1 MRFSGK
7 IKRQQITSSIVQ
19 FHYFLLYL
27 DKYYQIMFTSNRR
40 FRYCFFTILLCLL
53 FITPLKANTI
63 EKCDSLISA
72 GVDAL
77 NKNQYVKSLELL
89 TQARALSEKN
99 RWHKQS
105 FLAINNIGANYYR
118 LLEYGEALNY
128 YIEAYSIAL
137 KDLEPKYEMIVLNNI
152 AILYSKENNYDKAKE
167 YFKKAYEIAKQNN
180 DEVKVGLYAMN
191 LGNLANEQNDA
202 KLARIYFSEALP
214 LLVEQDHFHIL
225 AKVGLIQCDLN
236 EGKTT
241 KARQA
246 ALHLLENTKDLSF
259 YEVDLPLT
267 TIISKSYI
275 KDNLLEEAIVYSTK
289 LLKNKPN
296 IETKI
301 TAFEL
306 LSEINFKKKSYDL
319 AFAFKDSIIVAKSQ
333 LDEIKNGKLYET
345 SKVKFEIQNYQNQLK
360 LNEAK
365 LSNERKM
372 FYSIIAIIIIIV
384 VFIIWILSSLSVKHK
399 QKKLIAE
406 RNEQILS
413 LELEKEKNELLLLEK
428 QLDEQKAISL
438 LEQERLKN
446 EVEQKNRKLSA
457 KALYLSGRNQMIE
470 EVLSELS
477 ELPKV
482 AEEALLV
489 NHIQTLKTH
498 LKTDNEWDN
507 FITHFEEVNQ
517 NFLTKLKAK
526 HPNLIANDIRFLSYI
541 YMNLSTKEIAS
552 MLNIAPESC
561 RKRKER
567 ISAKMEIPDDISLYD
582 YLATL

>member
-1 MRFSGK
+1 
-7 IKRQQITSSIVQ
+7 
-19 FHYFLLYL
+19 
-27 DKYYQIMFTSNRR
+27 MFTSNKQ
-40 FRYCFFTILLCLL
+40 FRHWLFSVVLCFL
-53 FITPLKANTI
+53 FITPSRANTL
-63 EKCDSLISA
+63 EKCDSLVAA
-72 GVDAL
+72 GVEAL
-77 NKNQYVKSLELL
+77 NKNQYIKSLELL
-89 TQARALSEKN
+89 TQARTLAEKN
-99 RWHKQS
+99 RWHKQN

-137 KDLEPKYEMIVLNNI
+137 KELEPKYEMIVLNNI
-152 AILYSKENNYDKAKE
+152 AILYSKENNYEKAKE
-167 YFKKAYEIAKQNN
+167 YFKKAYDIAKQNN
-180 DEVKVGLYAMN
+180 DDLKVGLYAMN
-191 LGNLANEQNDA
+191 LGNLANETKDS
-202 KLARIYFSEALP
+202 KLARSYFDEALP
-214 LLVEQDHFHIL
+214 LLESQQHFLIL

-236 EGKTT
+236 EGKAT
-241 KARQA
+241 KARQD
-246 ALHLLENTKDLSF
+246 ALFLMKNTKDLSF
-259 YEVDLPLT
+259 YEADISLT
-267 TIISKSYI
+267 TVIAKSYI
-275 KDNLLEEAIVYSTK
+275 KDNLLDEATIYANL
-289 LLKNKPN
+289 LLKKNPN

-301 TAFEL
+301 TSFEL
-306 LSEINFKKKSYDL
+306 LSEINFNKKAYDL
-319 AFAFKDSIIVAKSQ
+319 AFAFKDSIIDSKSK
-333 LDEIKNGKLYET
+333 LNEIKNGKLYET
-345 SKVKFEIQNYQNQLK
+345 SKVKFEIQNYQNQIK

-372 FYSIIAIIIIIV
+372 FYSIIAIIIIVV
-384 VFIIWILSSLSVKHK
+384 VFIIWILRNLSVKHK

-477 ELPKV
+477 ELPQVSK
-482 AEEALLV
+482 EALLV

-526 HPNLIANDIRFLSYI
+526 HPNLIANDVRFLSYI

-567 ISAKMEIPDDISLYD
+567 ISAKMEIPDAISLYD
-582 YLATL
+582 YLATI

>member
-1 MRFSGK
+1 M
-7 IKRQQITSSIVQ
+7 
-19 FHYFLLYL
+19 
-27 DKYYQIMFTSNRR
+27 MFTSNKQSRHW
-40 FRYCFFTILLCLL
+40 FFCVLLC
-53 FITPLKANTI
+53 FIFIPSLKANTI
-63 EKCDSLISA
+63 EKCDSLIAA
-72 GVDAL
+72 GVEAL
-77 NKNQYVKSLELL
+77 NKNQHIKSLELL
-89 TQARALSEKN
+89 TQARTMSEKN
-99 RWHKQS
+99 RWHKQT

-128 YIEAYSIAL
+128 YIEAYSVAL
-137 KDLEPKYEMIVLNNI
+137 KELDPKHEMIVLNNI
-152 AILYSKENNYDKAKE
+152 AILYSKENNFGKAQE
-167 YFKKAYEIAKQNN
+167 YFKKAYDIAKQNN
-180 DEVKVGLYAMN
+180 DELKIGLYAMN
-191 LGNLANEQNDA
+191 LGNLANEQENS
-202 KLARIYFSEALP
+202 KLARIYFNEALP
-214 LLVEQDHFHIL
+214 LLISQEHFHLL
-225 AKVGLIQCDLN
+225 AKVGVIQCDLN
-236 EGKTT
+236 DGKAT

-246 ALHLLENTKDLSF
+246 AMKLIENTKDLSF
-259 YEVDLPLT
+259 NEVDISLI
-267 TIISKSYI
+267 TIIAKSYI
-275 KDNLLEEAIVYSTK
+275 KENLLDEASMYAN
-289 LLKNKPN
+289 LLLQKKPN

-306 LSEINFKKKSYDL
+306 LSEINFKKKIYEL
-319 AFAFKDSIIVAKSQ
+319 AFQFKDSLLISKSK
-333 LDEIKNGKLYET
+333 LNEIKNNKLYET
-345 SKVKFEIQNYQNQLK
+345 SKVKFDIQNYQNQIK

-365 LSNERKM
+365 LSNERKI
-372 FYSIIAIIIIIV
+372 FYWIITIIIIIV
-384 VFIIWILSSLSVKHK
+384 AFIIWVLRNLSIKHK

-477 ELPKV
+477 ELPQVSK
-482 AEEALLV
+482 EALLV

-517 NFLTKLKAK
+517 NFLNKLKTK

-567 ISAKMEIPDDISLYD
+567 ISAKMGIPDDISLYD
-582 YLATL
+582 YLATI

>member
-1 MRFSGK
+1 
-7 IKRQQITSSIVQ
+7 
-19 FHYFLLYL
+19 
-27 DKYYQIMFTSNRR
+27 MFTSNRQ
-40 FRYCFFTILLCLL
+40 FRHCFFSVVLCFL
-53 FITPLKANTI
+53 FITSSKANTI
-63 EKCDSLISA
+63 EKCDSLITA

-77 NKNQYVKSLELL
+77 NKNQYIKSLEFL
-89 TQARALSEKN
+89 TQARTLAEKK

-137 KDLEPKYEMIVLNNI
+137 KELDPKFEMIVLNNI
-152 AILYSKENNYDKAKE
+152 AILYSKENNYEKAKE
-167 YFKKAYEIAKQNN
+167 YFKKAYDIAKQNK
-180 DEVKVGLYAMN
+180 DELKIGLYAMN
-191 LGNLANEQNDA
+191 LGNLANEQEDT
-202 KLARIYFSEALP
+202 KLARSYFNEALP
-214 LLVEQDHFHIL
+214 LLESQQHFLIF
-225 AKVGLIQCDLN
+225 AKVGIIQCDLN
-236 EGKTT
+236 EGKAA
-241 KARQA
+241 KARQE

-259 YEVDLPLT
+259 YEADISLT
-267 TIISKSYI
+267 TIIAKSYI
-275 KDNLLEEAIVYSTK
+275 KDNLLNEATIYVN
-289 LLKNKPN
+289 LLLEKNPN

-306 LSEINFKKKSYDL
+306 LSEINFKKKDYDL
-319 AFAFKDSIIVAKSQ
+319 AFAFKDSIIDSKSK
-333 LDEIKNGKLYET
+333 LNEIKNGKLYET
-345 SKVKFEIQNYQNQLK
+345 SKVKFEIQNYQNQIK

-372 FYSIIAIIIIIV
+372 FYSIIAIIIIVVIFIV
-384 VFIIWILSSLSVKHK
+384 WILRNLSVKHK

-477 ELPKV
+477 ELPQVSK
-482 AEEALLV
+482 EALLV

-517 NFLTKLKAK
+517 NFLNKLKTK

-541 YMNLSTKEIAS
+541 YMNLSTKEISS

>member
-1 MRFSGK
+1 
-7 IKRQQITSSIVQ
+7 
-19 FHYFLLYL
+19 
-27 DKYYQIMFTSNRR
+27 MFTSNKQ
-40 FRYCFFTILLCLL
+40 FRHWFFSVVSCFL
-53 FITPLKANTI
+53 FITPSKSNTL
-63 EKCDSLISA
+63 EKCDSLVAA
-72 GVDAL
+72 GVEAL
-77 NKNQYVKSLELL
+77 NKNQYIKSLELL
-89 TQARALSEKN
+89 TQARTLAEKN
-99 RWHKQS
+99 RWHKQN

-137 KDLEPKYEMIVLNNI
+137 KELEPKYEMIVLNNI
-152 AILYSKENNYDKAKE
+152 AILYSKENNYEKAKE
-167 YFKKAYEIAKQNN
+167 YFKKAYDIAKQNN
-180 DEVKVGLYAMN
+180 DDLKVGLYAMN
-191 LGNLANEQNDA
+191 LGNLANETKDS
-202 KLARIYFSEALP
+202 KLARSYFDEALP
-214 LLVEQDHFHIL
+214 LLESQQHFLIL

-236 EGKTT
+236 EGKAT
-241 KARQA
+241 KARQD
-246 ALHLLENTKDLSF
+246 ALFLMKNTKDLSF
-259 YEVDLPLT
+259 YEADISLT
-267 TIISKSYI
+267 TVIAKSYI
-275 KDNLLEEAIVYSTK
+275 KDNLLDEATVYANL
-289 LLKNKPN
+289 LLKKNPN

-301 TAFEL
+301 TSFEL
-306 LSEINFKKKSYDL
+306 LSEINFNKKAYDL
-319 AFAFKDSIIVAKSQ
+319 AFAFKDSIIDSKSK
-333 LDEIKNGKLYET
+333 LNEIKNGKLYET
-345 SKVKFEIQNYQNQLK
+345 SKVKFEIQNYQNQIK

-372 FYSIIAIIIIIV
+372 FYSIIAIIIIAVI
-384 VFIIWILSSLSVKHK
+384 FIIWILRNLSVKHK

-477 ELPKV
+477 ELPQVSK
-482 AEEALLV
+482 EALLV

-526 HPNLIANDIRFLSYI
+526 HPNLIANDVRFLSYI

-567 ISAKMEIPDDISLYD
+567 ISAKMEIPDAVSLYD
-582 YLATL
+582 YLATI

>member
-1 MRFSGK
+1 
-7 IKRQQITSSIVQ
+7 
-19 FHYFLLYL
+19 
-27 DKYYQIMFTSNRR
+27 MFTSNRQ
-40 FRYCFFTILLCLL
+40 FRHWFFGVVMIL
-53 FITPLKANTI
+53 FFVHPLKANTI
-63 EKCDSLISA
+63 EKCDSLIAA
-72 GVDAL
+72 GVEAL
-77 NKNQYVKSLELL
+77 NKNKYIHSLELL
-89 TQARALSEKN
+89 TQARTLSEKN
-99 RWHKQS
+99 RWHKQT

-137 KDLEPKYEMIVLNNI
+137 KELDPKHEMIVLNNI
-152 AILYSKENNYDKAKE
+152 AILYSKEENYEKAKE
-167 YFKKAYEIAKQNN
+167 YFKKAYDIAKQNN
-180 DEVKVGLYAMN
+180 DDLKVGLYAMN
-191 LGNLANEQNDA
+191 LGNLANETKDS
-202 KLARIYFSEALP
+202 KLARSYFDEALP
-214 LLVEQDHFHIL
+214 LLDKQQNFFIF
-225 AKVGLIQCDLN
+225 AQVGVIQCDLN
-236 EGKTT
+236 DGKAK
-241 KARQA
+241 KAREA
-246 ALHLLENTKDLSF
+246 ALHLLQNTKDLSF
-259 YEVDLPLT
+259 YEAD
-267 TIISKSYI
+267 ISLITVIAKSYI
-275 KDNLLEEAIVYSTK
+275 ADNLLNEATIYVNQ
-289 LLKNKPN
+289 LLDKKPN

-306 LSEINFKKKSYDL
+306 LSEINFKKKDYNL
-319 AFAFKDSIIVAKSQ
+319 AFAFKDSIIASNAK
-333 LDEIKNGKLYET
+333 LEAIKNGKLYET
-345 SKVKFEIQNYQNQLK
+345 SKVKFEIQNYQNQIK

-365 LSNERKM
+365 LNSERKM
-372 FYSIIAIIIIIV
+372 FYSIIAIIIIVV
-384 VFIIWILSSLSVKHK
+384 VFIVWILRNLSVKHK

-428 QLDEQKAISL
+428 QFDEQKAISL

-477 ELPKV
+477 ELPQVSK
-482 AEEALLV
+482 EALLV

-517 NFLTKLKAK
+517 NFLNKLKTR

-567 ISAKMEIPDDISLYD
+567 ISAKMEIPEDISLYD
-582 YLATL
+582 YLATI

>member
-1 MRFSGK
+1 
-7 IKRQQITSSIVQ
+7 
-19 FHYFLLYL
+19 
-27 DKYYQIMFTSNRR
+27 MFTSNRR
-40 FRYCFFTILLCLL
+40 FRYCFFSIVLCLF
-53 FITPLKANTI
+53 FIAPAKANTV
-63 EKCDSLISA
+63 EKCDSLIAS
-72 GVDAL
+72 GVEAL
-77 NKNQYVKSLELL
+77 NKNQYIKSLELL
-89 TQARALSEKN
+89 TQARTLSEKN

-137 KDLEPKYEMIVLNNI
+137 KELEPKYEMIVLNNI
-152 AILYSKENNYDKAKE
+152 AILYSKENNYEKAKE
-167 YFKKAYEIAKQNN
+167 YFKKAYDIAKQNN
-180 DEVKVGLYAMN
+180 DDLKIGLYAMN
-191 LGNLANEQNDA
+191 LGNLANETKDS
-202 KLARIYFSEALP
+202 KLARSYFNEALP
-214 LLVEQDHFHIL
+214 LLENQQHFLIL
-225 AKVGLIQCDLN
+225 AKVGVIQCDLN
-236 EGKTT
+236 EGKAT
-241 KARQA
+241 KARQE
-246 ALHLLENTKDLSF
+246 ALHLIQNTKDLSF
-259 YEVDLPLT
+259 YEADISLT
-267 TIISKSYI
+267 TVIAKSYI
-275 KDNLLEEAIVYSTK
+275 KDNLLDEATAYANL
-289 LLKNKPN
+289 LLKKDPN

-306 LSEINFKKKSYDL
+306 LSEINFNKKAYDL
-319 AFAFKDSIIVAKSQ
+319 AFAFKDSIIASKSK
-333 LDEIKNGKLYET
+333 LNEIKNGKLYET
-345 SKVKFEIQNYQNQLK
+345 SKVKFEIQNYQNQIK

-372 FYSIIAIIIIIV
+372 FYSIIAIIIIVV
-384 VFIIWILSSLSVKHK
+384 VFIIWILRNLSVKHK

-446 EVEQKNRKLSA
+446 EVELKNRKLSA

-477 ELPKV
+477 ELPQVSK
-482 AEEALLV
+482 EALLV

-498 LKTDNEWDN
+498 LKTDNEWDS

-517 NFLTKLKAK
+517 NFLMKLKAR

-582 YLATL
+582 YLATI

>member
-1 MRFSGK
+1 
-7 IKRQQITSSIVQ
+7 
-19 FHYFLLYL
+19 
-27 DKYYQIMFTSNRR
+27 MFTNNKR
-40 FRYCFFTILLCLL
+40 FRYWFFSILLSL
-53 FITPLKANTI
+53 FFIIPSKANTI
-63 EKCDSLISA
+63 AKCDSLITA
-72 GVDAL
+72 GVNAL
-77 NKNQYVKSLELL
+77 NKNQYIKSLEFL
-89 TQARALSEKN
+89 TQARTLAEKN

-128 YIEAYSIAL
+128 YIDAYSIAL
-137 KDLEPKYEMIVLNNI
+137 KELDPKYEMIVLNNI
-152 AILYSKENNYDKAKE
+152 AILYSKENNYEKAKE
-167 YFKKAYEIAKQNN
+167 YFKKAYDIAKQNN
-180 DEVKVGLYAMN
+180 DNLKIGLYAMN
-191 LGNLANEQNDA
+191 LGNLANEQENA
-202 KLARIYFSEALP
+202 KLARSYFNEALP
-214 LLVEQDHFHIL
+214 LLESQQSFYVF

-236 EGKTT
+236 DGKTT
-241 KARQA
+241 KARQEA
-246 ALHLLENTKDLSF
+246 FQLIKNTKDLSF
-259 YEVDLPLT
+259 YEADISLT
-267 TIISKSYI
+267 TIIAKSYI
-275 KDNLLEEAIVYSTK
+275 KDNLLDEAIVYVNL
-289 LLKNKPN
+289 LLKKNPN

-306 LSEINFKKKSYDL
+306 LSEINFKKKVYDL
-319 AFAFKDSIIVAKSQ
+319 AFAFKDSIIASKSK
-333 LDEIKNGKLYET
+333 LNEIKNGKLYET
-345 SKVKFEIQNYQNQLK
+345 SKVKFEIQNYQNLIK

-365 LSNERKM
+365 LSSERKM
-372 FYSIIAIIIIIV
+372 FYSIITIIIIV
-384 VFIIWILSSLSVKHK
+384 VFFIVWILRNLSVKHK

-477 ELPKV
+477 ELPQVSK
-482 AEEALLV
+482 EALLV

-517 NFLTKLKAK
+517 NFLNKLKTK

-552 MLNIAPESC
+552 MLNIAAESC

-567 ISAKMEIPDDISLYD
+567 ISAKMEIPVDISLYD
-582 YLATL
+582 YLATI

>member
-1 MRFSGK
+1 
-7 IKRQQITSSIVQ
+7 
-19 FHYFLLYL
+19 
-27 DKYYQIMFTSNRR
+27 MFTCNRQ
-40 FRYCFFTILLCLL
+40 FRYWFFSILLSFL
-53 FITPLKANTI
+53 FITPSKANTI
-63 EKCDSLISA
+63 EKCDSLIAA

-77 NKNQYVKSLELL
+77 NNNQYIKSLELL
-89 TQARALSEKN
+89 TQARTLAEKN
-99 RWHKQS
+99 RLHKQR

-137 KDLEPKYEMIVLNNI
+137 KELDPKYEMIVLNNI

-167 YFKKAYEIAKQNN
+167 YFKKAYDIAKQNK
-180 DEVKVGLYAMN
+180 DDVKIGLYAMN
-191 LGNLANEQNDA
+191 LGNLANEQEDS
-202 KLARIYFSEALP
+202 KLARLYFNEALP
-214 LLVEQDHFHIL
+214 LLESQQQFHIF
-225 AKVGLIQCDLN
+225 AKVGIIQCDLN
-236 EGKTT
+236 EGKAA
-241 KARQA
+241 KARQE

-259 YEVDLPLT
+259 YEADISLT
-267 TIISKSYI
+267 TVIAKSYI
-275 KDNLLEEAIVYSTK
+275 KDNLLNEATVYANL
-289 LLKNKPN
+289 LLKKNPN

-301 TAFEL
+301 TAFGL
-306 LSEINFKKKSYDL
+306 LSEINFKKKAYDL
-319 AFAFKDSIIVAKSQ
+319 AFDFKDSIIASKSK
-333 LDEIKNGKLYET
+333 LNEIKNGKLYET
-345 SKVKFEIQNYQNQLK
+345 GKVKFEIQNYQNQIK

-372 FYSIIAIIIIIV
+372 FYSIIAIIIIVV
-384 VFIIWILSSLSVKHK
+384 VFIVWILRNLSVKHK

-406 RNEQILS
+406 RNEQILA
-413 LELEKEKNELLLLEK
+413 LELEREKNELLLLEK

-477 ELPKV
+477 ELPQVSK
-482 AEEALLV
+482 EALLV
-489 NHIQTLKTH
+489 SHIQTLKTH

-517 NFLTKLKAK
+517 NFLNKLKIK

>member
-1 MRFSGK
+1 
-7 IKRQQITSSIVQ
+7 
-19 FHYFLLYL
+19 
-27 DKYYQIMFTSNRR
+27 MFTSSKQ
-40 FRYCFFTILLCLL
+40 FRYWFYSILLCLF
-53 FITPLKANTI
+53 FITQTKANTV
-63 EKCDSLISA
+63 EKCDSLINA
-72 GVDAL
+72 GVNAL
-77 NKNQYVKSLELL
+77 NKNQYIKSLELL
-89 TQARALSEKN
+89 TQARTLSEKN

-128 YIEAYSIAL
+128 YIDAYSIAL
-137 KDLEPKYEMIVLNNI
+137 KELEPKYEMIVLNNI
-152 AILYSKENNYDKAKE
+152 AILYSKEENYEKAKE
-167 YFKKAYEIAKQNN
+167 YFKKAYDIAKQNK
-180 DEVKVGLYAMN
+180 DDLKVGLYAMN
-191 LGNLANEQNDA
+191 LGNLANEQKDSI
-202 KLARIYFSEALP
+202 LARYYFNEALP
-214 LLVEQDHFHIL
+214 LLDKQLNFFIL
-225 AKVGLIQCDLN
+225 AQIGVIQCDLN
-236 EGKTT
+236 EGKTA
-241 KARQA
+241 KARKE
-246 ALHLLENTKDLSF
+246 ALKLMENSKDLSF
-259 YEVDLPLT
+259 YEAD
-267 TIISKSYI
+267 ISLITVIAKSYI
-275 KDNLLEEAIVYSTK
+275 KDNLLDEASVYTNL
-289 LLKNKPN
+289 LLKKNPN
-296 IETKI
+296 AETKV

-306 LSEINFKKKSYDL
+306 LAEINFKKKAFDL
-319 AFAFKDSIIVAKSQ
+319 AFQFKDSILASK
-333 LDEIKNGKLYET
+333 LKLNEIKNNQLYET
-345 SKVKFEIQNYQNQLK
+345 SKVKFEIQNYQNQIK
-360 LNEAK
+360 LNEEK
-365 LSNERKM
+365 LNNERKM
-372 FYSIIAIIIIIV
+372 FYSIIAIIIIVVISIV
-384 VFIIWILSSLSVKHK
+384 WILRNLSVKHK

-446 EVEQKNRKLSA
+446 EVELKNRKLSA

-477 ELPKV
+477 ALQQVSKQE
-482 AEEALLV
+482 LLV

-517 NFLTKLKAK
+517 NFLNKLKTK

-567 ISAKMEIPDDISLYD
+567 ISAKMEIPVDISLYD
-582 YLATL
+582 YLATI

>member
-1 MRFSGK
+1 MFK
-7 IKRQQITSSIVQ
+7 AKRPFKYWSLN
-19 FHYFLLYL
+19 FL
-27 DKYYQIMFTSNRR
+27 M
-40 FRYCFFTILLCLL
+40 CLL
-53 FITPLKANTI
+53 FITNMKGNTI
-63 EKCDSLISA
+63 ETCDSLIAS
-72 GVDAL
+72 GVNAL
-77 NKNQYVKSLELL
+77 NKNEYIKSLELL
-89 TQARALSEKN
+89 TRARTLSEKN
-99 RWHKQS
+99 RWHKQT

-137 KDLEPKYEMIVLNNI
+137 KELDPKHEMIVLNNI
-152 AILYSKENNYDKAKE
+152 AILYSKENNFEKAQE
-167 YFKKAYEIAKQNN
+167 YFKKAYDIAKQNN
-180 DEVKVGLYAMN
+180 DNVKIGLYAMN
-191 LGNLANEQNDA
+191 LGNLANEQEDS
-202 KLARIYFSEALP
+202 KLARTYFNEALP
-214 LLVEQDHFHIL
+214 LLTEQQHFYIL
-225 AKVGLIQCDLN
+225 AKVGIIHCDLN
-236 EGKTT
+236 EGKAT
-241 KARQA
+241 KARQD
-246 ALHLLENTKDLSF
+246 ALQLMENTKDLSF
-259 YEVDLPLT
+259 NEVDISLI
-267 TIISKSYI
+267 TIIAKSYI
-275 KDNLLEEAIVYSTK
+275 KDNLLSEATIYAN
-289 LLKNKPN
+289 LLLQKNPN

-306 LSEINFKKKSYDL
+306 LSKINFKKKLYDL
-319 AFAFKDSIIVAKSQ
+319 AFEFKDSIIASKSK
-333 LDEIKNGKLYET
+333 LNEIKNGKLYET
-345 SKVKFEIQNYQNQLK
+345 SKVKFEIQNYQNQIK

-365 LSNERKM
+365 LSNERKI
-372 FYSIIAIIIIIV
+372 FYSIIAIIIIVVAFIV
-384 VFIIWILSSLSVKHK
+384 WILRNLSVKHK

-428 QLDEQKAISL
+428 QLDEQKAIAL

-477 ELPKV
+477 ELPQVSK
-482 AEEALLV
+482 EALLV

-498 LKTDNEWDN
+498 LQTDNEWDN

-517 NFLTKLKAK
+517 NFLNKLKTK

-541 YMNLSTKEIAS
+541 YMNLSTKEISS

-567 ISAKMEIPDDISLYD
+567 ISAKMEIPDNISLYD

>member
-1 MRFSGK
+1 
-7 IKRQQITSSIVQ
+7 
-19 FHYFLLYL
+19 
-27 DKYYQIMFTSNRR
+27 MFTSSRQ
-40 FRYCFFTILLCLL
+40 FRHWFFGVVIGL
-53 FITPLKANTI
+53 FFVYPLKANTI
-63 EKCDSLISA
+63 EKCDSLIAA
-72 GVDAL
+72 GVEAL
-77 NKNQYVKSLELL
+77 NKNQYIHSLELL
-89 TQARALSEKN
+89 TQARTLSEKN
-99 RWHKQS
+99 RWHKQT

-137 KDLEPKYEMIVLNNI
+137 KELDPKHEMIVLNNI
-152 AILYSKENNYDKAKE
+152 AILYSKEENYEKAKE
-167 YFKKAYEIAKQNN
+167 YFKKAYDIAKQNN
-180 DEVKVGLYAMN
+180 DDLKVGLYAMN
-191 LGNLANEQNDA
+191 LGNLANETKDS
-202 KLARIYFSEALP
+202 KLARSYFNEALP
-214 LLVEQDHFHIL
+214 LLDKQQNFYIL
-225 AKVGLIQCDLN
+225 AQVGLIQCDLN
-236 EGKTT
+236 DGKAT
-241 KARQA
+241 KAREA
-246 ALHLLENTKDLSF
+246 ALHLVKNTKDLSF
-259 YEVDLPLT
+259 YEAD
-267 TIISKSYI
+267 ISLITVIAKSYI
-275 KDNLLEEAIVYSTK
+275 ADNLLNEATVYVNQ
-289 LLKNKPN
+289 LLDKKPN

-306 LSEINFKKKSYDL
+306 LSEINFKKKDYNL
-319 AFAFKDSIIVAKSQ
+319 AFAFKDSIIASNAK
-333 LDEIKNGKLYET
+333 LEAVKNGKLYET
-345 SKVKFEIQNYQNQLK
+345 SKVKFEIQNYQNQIK

-365 LSNERKM
+365 LNSERKM
-372 FYSIIAIIIIIV
+372 FYSIIAIIIIVV
-384 VFIIWILSSLSVKHK
+384 VFIVWILRNLSVKHK

-428 QLDEQKAISL
+428 QFDEQKAISL

-477 ELPKV
+477 ELPQVSK
-482 AEEALLV
+482 EALLV

-517 NFLTKLKAK
+517 NFLNKLKTK

-567 ISAKMEIPDDISLYD
+567 ISAKMEIPEDISLYD
-582 YLATL
+582 YLATI

>member
-1 MRFSGK
+1 
-7 IKRQQITSSIVQ
+7 
-19 FHYFLLYL
+19 
-27 DKYYQIMFTSNRR
+27 MFTGNKQLRHWFFSVVL
-40 FRYCFFTILLCLL
+40 CFL
-53 FITPLKANTI
+53 FITPSKANTI
-63 EKCDSLISA
+63 EKCDSLVAA
-72 GVDAL
+72 GVEAL
-77 NKNQYVKSLELL
+77 NKNQYIKSLELL
-89 TQARALSEKN
+89 TQARTLAEKN
-99 RWHKQS
+99 RWHKQT

-137 KDLEPKYEMIVLNNI
+137 KELEPKYEMIVLNNI
-152 AILYSKENNYDKAKE
+152 AILYSKENNYEKAKE
-167 YFKKAYEIAKQNN
+167 YFKKAYDIAKQNN
-180 DEVKVGLYAMN
+180 DDLKVGLYAMN
-191 LGNLANEQNDA
+191 LGNLANETKDS
-202 KLARIYFSEALP
+202 KLARSYFDEALP
-214 LLVEQDHFHIL
+214 LLESQQHFLIL

-236 EGKTT
+236 AGKAT
-241 KARQA
+241 KARQD
-246 ALHLLENTKDLSF
+246 ALFLIKNTKDLSF
-259 YEVDLPLT
+259 YEADISLT
-267 TIISKSYI
+267 TVIAKSYI
-275 KDNLLEEAIVYSTK
+275 KDNLLDEATTYANL
-289 LLKNKPN
+289 LLKKNPN

-306 LSEINFKKKSYDL
+306 LSEINFNKKAYDL
-319 AFAFKDSIIVAKSQ
+319 AFAFKDSIIDSKSK
-333 LDEIKNGKLYET
+333 LNEIKNGKLYET
-345 SKVKFEIQNYQNQLK
+345 SKVKFEIQNYQNQIK

-372 FYSIIAIIIIIV
+372 FYSIIAIIIIVVIFIV
-384 VFIIWILSSLSVKHK
+384 WILRNLSVKHK

-477 ELPKV
+477 ELPQVSK
-482 AEEALLV
+482 EALLV

-517 NFLTKLKAK
+517 TFLTKLKVK
-526 HPNLIANDIRFLSYI
+526 HPNLIANDVRFLSYI

-582 YLATL
+582 YLATI

>member
-1 MRFSGK
+1 MC
-7 IKRQQITSSIVQ
+7 
-19 FHYFLLYL
+19 L
-27 DKYYQIMFTSNRR
+27 
-40 FRYCFFTILLCLL
+40 FFGI
-53 FITPLKANTI
+53 PSKANTL
-63 EKCDSLISA
+63 EKCDSLIVA
-72 GVDAL
+72 GVNAL
-77 NKNQYVKSLELL
+77 NNNQYIKSLEFL
-89 TQARALSEKN
+89 TQARTLAEKN

-137 KDLEPKYEMIVLNNI
+137 KELDPKFEMIVLNNI
-152 AILYSKENNYDKAKE
+152 AILYSKELNYEKAKE
-167 YFKKAYEIAKQNN
+167 YFKKAYDIAKQNKDN
-180 DEVKVGLYAMN
+180 LKIGLYAMN
-191 LGNLANEQNDA
+191 LGNLANEQEDS
-202 KLARIYFSEALP
+202 KLARTYFNEALP
-214 LLVEQDHFHIL
+214 LLESQQHFL
-225 AKVGLIQCDLN
+225 VFAKIGLIQCDLN
-236 EGKTT
+236 EGKAT
-241 KARQA
+241 KARQE

-259 YEVDLPLT
+259 YEAAISLT
-267 TIISKSYI
+267 TVIAKSYI
-275 KDNLLEEAIVYSTK
+275 KDNLLDEATTYVNLMLSK
-289 LLKNKPN
+289 KPN

-301 TAFEL
+301 VAFEL
-306 LSEINFKKKSYDL
+306 LSDINFKKRNYDL
-319 AFAFKDSIIVAKSQ
+319 AFSFKDSIIDSKSK
-333 LDEIKNGKLYET
+333 LNEVKNGKLYET
-345 SKVKFEIQNYQNQLK
+345 SKVKFEIQNYQNQIK

-365 LSNERKM
+365 LSSERKM

-384 VFIIWILSSLSVKHK
+384 IFIIWILRNLSVKHK

-406 RNEQILS
+406 RNEQILA
-413 LELEKEKNELLLLEK
+413 LELEKEKNDLLLLEK
-428 QLDEQKAISL
+428 QLNEQKAISL

-477 ELPKV
+477 ELPQVSK
-482 AEEALLV
+482 EALLV

-517 NFLTKLKAK
+517 NFLMKLKAK

-582 YLATL
+582 YLATI

>member
-1 MRFSGK
+1 
-7 IKRQQITSSIVQ
+7 
-19 FHYFLLYL
+19 
-27 DKYYQIMFTSNRR
+27 MFTSNKQ
-40 FRYCFFTILLCLL
+40 FRHWFSSVVLCFL
-53 FITPLKANTI
+53 FITPSRANTI
-63 EKCDSLISA
+63 EKCDSLVAA
-72 GVDAL
+72 GVEAL
-77 NKNQYVKSLELL
+77 NKNQYIKSLELL
-89 TQARALSEKN
+89 TQARTLAEKN
-99 RWHKQS
+99 RWHKQN

-137 KDLEPKYEMIVLNNI
+137 KELEPKYEMIVLNNI
-152 AILYSKENNYDKAKE
+152 AILYSKENNYEKAKE
-167 YFKKAYEIAKQNN
+167 YFKKAYDIAKQNN
-180 DEVKVGLYAMN
+180 DELKIGLYAMN
-191 LGNLANEQNDA
+191 LGNLANETKDS
-202 KLARIYFSEALP
+202 KLARSYFDEALP
-214 LLVEQDHFHIL
+214 LLESQQHFLIL

-236 EGKTT
+236 EGKAT
-241 KARQA
+241 KARQE
-246 ALHLLENTKDLSF
+246 ALFLMKNTKDLSF
-259 YEVDLPLT
+259 YEADISLT
-267 TIISKSYI
+267 TVIAKSYI
-275 KDNLLEEAIVYSTK
+275 KDNLLDEATTYANL
-289 LLKNKPN
+289 LLKKNPN

-301 TAFEL
+301 TSFEL
-306 LSEINFKKKSYDL
+306 LSEINFNKKAYDL
-319 AFAFKDSIIVAKSQ
+319 AFAFKDSIIDSKSK
-333 LDEIKNGKLYET
+333 LNEIKNGKLYET
-345 SKVKFEIQNYQNQLK
+345 SKVKFEIQNYQNQIK

-372 FYSIIAIIIIIV
+372 FYSIIAIIIIAVI
-384 VFIIWILSSLSVKHK
+384 FIIWILRNLSVKHK

-477 ELPKV
+477 ELPQVSK
-482 AEEALLV
+482 EALLV

-567 ISAKMEIPDDISLYD
+567 ISAKMEIPDAVSLYD
-582 YLATL
+582 YLATI

>member
-1 MRFSGK
+1 
-7 IKRQQITSSIVQ
+7 
-19 FHYFLLYL
+19 
-27 DKYYQIMFTSNRR
+27 MFTSNKQLRHW
-40 FRYCFFTILLCLL
+40 FFSVVLCFL
-53 FITPLKANTI
+53 FITPSRANTL
-63 EKCDSLISA
+63 EKCDSLVAA
-72 GVDAL
+72 GVEAL
-77 NKNQYVKSLELL
+77 NKNQYIKSLELL
-89 TQARALSEKN
+89 TQARTLAEKN
-99 RWHKQS
+99 RWHKQN

-137 KDLEPKYEMIVLNNI
+137 KELEPKYEMIVLNNI
-152 AILYSKENNYDKAKE
+152 AILYSKENNYEKAKE
-167 YFKKAYEIAKQNN
+167 YFKKAYDIAKQNN
-180 DEVKVGLYAMN
+180 DDLKVGLYAMN
-191 LGNLANEQNDA
+191 LGNLANETKDS
-202 KLARIYFSEALP
+202 KLARSYFDEALP
-214 LLVEQDHFHIL
+214 LLESQQHFLIL

-236 EGKTT
+236 EGKAT
-241 KARQA
+241 KARQD
-246 ALHLLENTKDLSF
+246 ALFLMRNTKDLSF
-259 YEVDLPLT
+259 YEADISLT
-267 TIISKSYI
+267 TVIAKSYI
-275 KDNLLEEAIVYSTK
+275 KDNLLDEATTYANL
-289 LLKNKPN
+289 LLKKNPN

-301 TAFEL
+301 TSFEL
-306 LSEINFKKKSYDL
+306 LSEINFNKKAYDL
-319 AFAFKDSIIVAKSQ
+319 AFAFKDSIIDSKSK
-333 LDEIKNGKLYET
+333 LNEIKNGKLYET
-345 SKVKFEIQNYQNQLK
+345 SKVKFEIQNYQNQIK

-372 FYSIIAIIIIIV
+372 FYSIIAIIIIAVI
-384 VFIIWILSSLSVKHK
+384 FIIWILRNLSVKHK

-446 EVEQKNRKLSA
+446 EVELKNRKLSA

-477 ELPKV
+477 ELPQVSKEV
-482 AEEALLV
+482 LLV

-526 HPNLIANDIRFLSYI
+526 HPNLIANDVRFLSYI

-567 ISAKMEIPDDISLYD
+567 ISAKMEIPDAVSLYD
-582 YLATL
+582 YLATI

>member
-1 MRFSGK
+1 M
-7 IKRQQITSSIVQ
+7 
-19 FHYFLLYL
+19 L
-27 DKYYQIMFTSNRR
+27 TSNRQ
-40 FRYCFFTILLCLL
+40 FRQWLFGVLLSLL
-53 FITPLKANTI
+53 FINPLKANTI
-63 EKCDSLISA
+63 EKCDSLIAA
-72 GVDAL
+72 GVEAL
-77 NKNQYVKSLELL
+77 NKNQYIHSLELL
-89 TQARALSEKN
+89 TQARTLSEKN
-99 RWHKQS
+99 RWYKQT

-137 KDLEPKYEMIVLNNI
+137 KELDPKHEMIVLNNI
-152 AILYSKENNYDKAKE
+152 AILYSKENNYEKAKE
-167 YFKKAYEIAKQNN
+167 YFKKAYDIAKQNKE
-180 DEVKVGLYAMN
+180 DLKIGLYAMN
-191 LGNLANEQNDA
+191 LGNLANETKDS
-202 KLARIYFSEALP
+202 KLARSYFNEALP
-214 LLVEQDHFHIL
+214 LLDKQQNFYIL
-225 AKVGLIQCDLN
+225 AQVGVIQCDLN
-236 EGKTT
+236 DGKTS
-241 KARQA
+241 KAREA
-246 ALHLLENTKDLSF
+246 ALHLVKNTKDLSF
-259 YEVDLPLT
+259 YEADISLT
-267 TIISKSYI
+267 TVIAKSYI
-275 KDNLLEEAIVYSTK
+275 ADNLLNEATIYANK
-289 LLKNKPN
+289 LLEQKPN

-306 LSEINFKKKSYDL
+306 LSEINFNRKAYDL
-319 AFAFKDSIIVAKSQ
+319 AFAFKDSVIASKSK
-333 LDEIKNGKLYET
+333 LNEVKNGKLYET
-345 SKVKFEIQNYQNQLK
+345 SKVKFEIQNYQNQIK

-365 LSNERKM
+365 LSSERKM
-372 FYSIIAIIIIIV
+372 FYSIIAIIIIVV
-384 VFIIWILSSLSVKHK
+384 VFIIWILRNLSIKHK

-406 RNEQILS
+406 RNEQILA

-428 QLDEQKAISL
+428 QLDEQKAISM

-477 ELPKV
+477 ELPQVSK
-482 AEEALLV
+482 EALLV

-517 NFLTKLKAK
+517 NFLIKLKSK

-567 ISAKMEIPDDISLYD
+567 ISTKMEIPDDISLYD
-582 YLATL
+582 YLATI

>member
-1 MRFSGK
+1 
-7 IKRQQITSSIVQ
+7 
-19 FHYFLLYL
+19 
-27 DKYYQIMFTSNRR
+27 MFTSNRR
-40 FRYCFFTILLCLL
+40 FRYCFFSIVLCLF
-53 FITPLKANTI
+53 FIAPANANTI
-63 EKCDSLISA
+63 EKCDSLIAS
-72 GVDAL
+72 GVEAL
-77 NKNQYVKSLELL
+77 NKNQYIKSLELL

-99 RWHKQS
+99 RWHKQH
-105 FLAINNIGANYYR
+105 FLAINNIGANYYK

-137 KDLEPKYEMIVLNNI
+137 KELEPKYEMIVLNNI
-152 AILYSKENNYDKAKE
+152 AILYSKENNYEKAKE
-167 YFKKAYEIAKQNN
+167 YFKKAYDIAKQNN
-180 DEVKVGLYAMN
+180 DYLKVGLYAMN
-191 LGNLANEQNDA
+191 LGNLANETKDS
-202 KLARIYFSEALP
+202 KLARSYFNEALP
-214 LLVEQDHFHIL
+214 LLESQQHFLIL
-225 AKVGLIQCDLN
+225 AKVGVIQCDLN
-236 EGKTT
+236 DGKAT
-241 KARQA
+241 KARQE
-246 ALHLLENTKDLSF
+246 ALHLIENTKDLSF
-259 YEVDLPLT
+259 YEADISLT
-267 TIISKSYI
+267 TVIAKSYI
-275 KDNLLEEAIVYSTK
+275 KDNLLNEATAYANL
-289 LLKNKPN
+289 LLKENPN

-306 LSEINFKKKSYDL
+306 LSEINFNKKAYDL
-319 AFAFKDSIIVAKSQ
+319 AFAFKDSIIASKSK
-333 LDEIKNGKLYET
+333 LNEIKNGKLYET
-345 SKVKFEIQNYQNQLK
+345 SKVKFEIQNYQNQIK

-372 FYSIIAIIIIIV
+372 FYSIIAIIIIVVIFIV
-384 VFIIWILSSLSVKHK
+384 WILRNLSIKHK

-446 EVEQKNRKLSA
+446 EVELKNRKLSA

-470 EVLSELS
+470 EVLLELS
-477 ELPKV
+477 ELPQVSK
-482 AEEALLV
+482 EALLV

-517 NFLTKLKAK
+517 NFLMKLKAR

-582 YLATL
+582 YLATI

>member
-1 MRFSGK
+1 
-7 IKRQQITSSIVQ
+7 
-19 FHYFLLYL
+19 
-27 DKYYQIMFTSNRR
+27 MFTSNKQ
-40 FRYCFFTILLCLL
+40 FRHWFSSVVLCFL
-53 FITPLKANTI
+53 FITPSRANTL
-63 EKCDSLISA
+63 EKCDSLVAA
-72 GVDAL
+72 GVEAL
-77 NKNQYVKSLELL
+77 NKNQYIKSLELL
-89 TQARALSEKN
+89 TQARTLAEKN
-99 RWHKQS
+99 RWHKQN

-137 KDLEPKYEMIVLNNI
+137 KELEPKYEMIVLNNI
-152 AILYSKENNYDKAKE
+152 AILYSKENNYEKAKE
-167 YFKKAYEIAKQNN
+167 YFKKAYDIAKQNN
-180 DEVKVGLYAMN
+180 DELKIGLYAMN
-191 LGNLANEQNDA
+191 LGNLANETKDS
-202 KLARIYFSEALP
+202 KLARSYFDEALP
-214 LLVEQDHFHIL
+214 LLESQQHFLIL

-236 EGKTT
+236 EGKAT
-241 KARQA
+241 KARQD
-246 ALHLLENTKDLSF
+246 ALFLMRNTKDLSF
-259 YEVDLPLT
+259 YEAGISLT
-267 TIISKSYI
+267 TVIAKSYI
-275 KDNLLEEAIVYSTK
+275 KDNLLDEATTYANL
-289 LLKNKPN
+289 LLKKNPN

-301 TAFEL
+301 TSFEL
-306 LSEINFKKKSYDL
+306 LSEINFNKKAYDL
-319 AFAFKDSIIVAKSQ
+319 AFAFKDSIIDSKSK
-333 LDEIKNGKLYET
+333 LNEIKNGKLYET
-345 SKVKFEIQNYQNQLK
+345 SKVKFEIQNYQNQIK

-372 FYSIIAIIIIIV
+372 FYSIIAIIIIAVI
-384 VFIIWILSSLSVKHK
+384 FIIWILRNLSVKHK

-446 EVEQKNRKLSA
+446 EVELKNRKLSA

-477 ELPKV
+477 ELPQVSKEV
-482 AEEALLV
+482 LLV

-526 HPNLIANDIRFLSYI
+526 HPNLIANDVRFLSYI

-567 ISAKMEIPDDISLYD
+567 ISAKMEIPDAISLYD
-582 YLATL
+582 YLATI